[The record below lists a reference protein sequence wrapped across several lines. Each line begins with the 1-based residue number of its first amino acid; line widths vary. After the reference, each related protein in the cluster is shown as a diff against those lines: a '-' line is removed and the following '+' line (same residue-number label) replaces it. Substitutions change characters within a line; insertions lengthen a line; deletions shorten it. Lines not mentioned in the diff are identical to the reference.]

1 MTDNIIVED
10 GIVANAES
18 SKEMKQFND
27 VLELKSL
34 IVVEITHHL
43 AQCFPALLEPQ

>member
-1 MTDNIIVED
+1 MTGNIIDED
-10 GIVANAES
+10 GIVASAES

-27 VLELKSL
+27 DLELQCL
-34 IVVEITHHL
+34 IVVEISHHL